1 MEKKKGR
8 ETTLRT
14 LSALPLQSS
23 KSEHWL
29 MLTIAYLEA
38 VGTCCLIR
46 GIIKAVSLLWMKLLQ
61 NKQPQKASTSALL
74 LYYSP
79 LQFLSTLWCRQ

>member
-1 MEKKKGR
+1 MESTTTEGHETGILFLSQNVQTKMEKKKGR

-38 VGTCCLIR
+38 VGTCCLI
-46 GIIKAVSLLWMKLLQ
+46 
-61 NKQPQKASTSALL
+61 
-74 LYYSP
+74 
-79 LQFLSTLWCRQ
+79 